1 MNGPVP
7 VFCRVLLVVVAACWA
22 TLAPGSALAQD
33 TITIE
38 VGKAV
43 VLRTASDVQ
52 TVFVAD
58 SSIADATVDE
68 GGQVFVN
75 GNSPGETTLFA
86 TRSAGSQQEQFTII
100 VTPNLTELRR
110 ALSQRFPGVAIS
122 ISASRGSILVAGSVP
137 NEQQRERVIQTIEA
151 AVPESIVIDQ
161 LMVATSN
168 LITLRVRLLE
178 VDRSR
183 ADRFGID
190 WDATVASNGF
200 FIGVDNGGII
210 RLAKSEDA
218 VDSLN
223 ATLDVLSSSGIV
235 VVAQESLLSTVEGQ
249 SAEFSVG
256 GQIPVPTYISPDQEA
271 GSGNYQL
278 DYKFIGTN
286 LKFTPVYVPGE
297 KLRLEIESAISSAS
311 SGTTT
316 VNGNSFPNLR
326 SRSLKTSVELEDR
339 QSFVIAGISRN
350 ETALDLRHARDGGR
364 FSRGVDTLFG
374 ADRKSKQEQE
384 LVIVVTPLLRPTEA
398 RDAREGLPR
407 LMSNLEFILSGRS
420 EGGKAGSGLP
430 ETIRKAGFQY

>member
-1 MNGPVP
+1 MNGPVLA
-7 VFCRVLLVVVAACWA
+7 FCRVFLAVLAACWA
-22 TLAPGSALAQD
+22 ILSPSGALAQD
-33 TITIE
+33 SVTIE

-43 VLRTASDVQ
+43 VLRAASDVL

-68 GGQVFVN
+68 GGQIFVN

-86 TRSAGSQQEQFTII
+86 TRSSGGQGQFTII
-100 VTPNLTELRR
+100 VTPNLTEVRR

-122 ISASRGSILVAGSVP
+122 ISAARGSILVAGSVP

-151 AVPESIVIDQ
+151 AVPETIVIDQ
-161 LMVATSN
+161 ISVATSN

-178 VDRSR
+178 IDRSR
-183 ADRFGID
+183 AERFGID

-210 RLAKSEDA
+210 RLAKSQDA
-218 VDSLN
+218 VDGLN

-235 VVAQESLLSTVEGQ
+235 AIAQESLLSTVEGQ

-256 GQIPVPTYISPDQEA
+256 GQIPIPTFIADGDQAE
-271 GSGNYQL
+271 GGNYKL

-286 LKFTPVYVPGE
+286 LKFTPVYAPGE
-297 KLRLEIESAISSAS
+297 KLRMEIESVISSAD

-316 VNGNSFPNLR
+316 VNGNTFPNLR

-350 ETALDLRHARDGGR
+350 ETALNLRHARNGGG
-364 FSRGVDTLFG
+364 FSRGMDTLFG

-384 LVIVVTPLLRPTEA
+384 LVIVVTPLLRPTET

-407 LMSNLEFILSGRS
+407 LMSNLEFIVSGRN
-420 EGGKAGSGLP
+420 EGGKAGAGLP